1 MAEAAA
7 NRRYMNG
14 HDAEGGLSASN
25 PYYFNASP
33 TLLSQEPANLN
44 EKQESKGPRFEGW
57 PALYRHLEARLA
69 AEKTWRL
76 SWWRHWGDIAR
87 FELPRRYHAFITEN
101 DYNRGIRRDGA
112 ILNDTATLDGQ
123 TCAGGIMTVCTDPDR
138 EWLKLGPG
146 IPGLQLDRAGQMFF
160 DDLTERLRYI
170 QDETNFYESLSQ
182 FYEDEVFFGTGVA
195 IDYEDKD
202 NVFVSR
208 NPCAG
213 EFCLTSG
220 ADNEN
225 QSLYVEER
233 RTVAQIVEMFGLEN
247 CPEDVKQQWVQKGG
261 ALEQERVVGYAI
273 EPNFAISDDQ
283 NGAVGRLPGDFT
295 WREVYWLIGKSGNG
309 PLSVAGFREKPF
321 AAAQWHRVSN
331 DPYGRGPGSTVLG
344 DVIELQILVARQAE
358 LVEKL
363 VRPPMAAPVSLKN
376 EPHSIK
382 PDQIT
387 YYDASTGAPAF
398 KPIFEPNGQALA
410 AINASIEAVEE
421 RIHRGM
427 HADLFRMI
435 EQLQENVKRD
445 VTATEIDA
453 LREERLMQLG
463 PVIGR
468 VYRYGIKPRIK
479 RQLGIMHRRGL
490 WPQVPQSLKGVP
502 LQIDF
507 ISMLTLAQRAG
518 SVSSIERTFAF
529 LQSIEAVPQFQ
540 QAADVLDADEAVR
553 EVASLRG
560 TASRIV
566 RSANGVRLMRNQR
579 QQQQAAATAAQTA
592 LAATQGAKNL
602 GSASV
607 QNTSALGA
615 MVNGPQAA

>member
-1 MAEAAA
+1 MAQSKATK
-7 NRRYMNG
+7 RYTNG
-14 HDAEGGLSASN
+14 LDAEQ
-25 PYYFNASP
+25 PYYFEASP
-33 TLLSQEPANLN
+33 TLLAEEPALPSTKPVKLPSNL
-44 EKQESKGPRFEGW
+44 GW
-57 PALYRHLEARLA
+57 PSLYRHLEARLA

-87 FELPRRYHAFITEN
+87 FELPRRYHAFIYEN
-101 DYNRGIRRDGA
+101 DFNRGIRRDGA
-112 ILNDTATLDGQ
+112 ILDDTATLDGQ

-138 EWLKLGPG
+138 EWLKLGAG
-146 IPGLQLDRAGQMFF
+146 IPGLQLDRAGMMFF
-160 DDLTERLRYI
+160 EDLTERLRYI
-170 QDETNFYESLSQ
+170 QDQTNFYESLSQ

-202 NVFVSR
+202 NVFVCR

-213 EFCLTSG
+213 EYCLTSG

-233 RTVAQIVEMFGLEN
+233 RTIAQIVEMFGLAN
-247 CPEDVKQQWVQKGG
+247 CPEAVRNQWMQKGG
-261 ALEQERVVGYAI
+261 ALEQEHVVGHAI
-273 EPNFAISDDQ
+273 EPNYAIYDDKGGEAGKLSG
-283 NGAVGRLPGDFT
+283 NFT
-295 WREVYWLIGKSGNG
+295 WREVYWLIGKAGDG
-309 PLSVAGFREKPF
+309 PLSIAGFQEKPF

-344 DVIELQILVARQAE
+344 DVIQLQIMVARQSE
-358 LVEKL
+358 FIEKM
-363 VRPPMAAPVSLKN
+363 VRPPMTAPVALKN

-387 YYDASTGAPAF
+387 YYDAATGAPQM
-398 KPIFEPNGQALA
+398 KPIFEVNGAGLP
-410 AINASIEAVEE
+410 AINEAITATQE

-468 VYRYGIKPRIK
+468 VYRYGLKPRIQ
-479 RQLGIMHRRGL
+479 RQLAIMHRRGL
-490 WPQVPQSLKGVP
+490 WPKVPPSLHGVP
-502 LQIDF
+502 LHVDF

-518 SVSSIERTFAF
+518 SVNSIQRTFAF
-529 LQSIEAVPQFQ
+529 AQSLQPVFPEAMDTLDPDEAIRETSNLLGASSRIIRGQRQVAQLRQ
-540 QAADVLDADEAVR
+540 QRQNQQQEMAAAQAA
-553 EVASLRG
+553 
-560 TASRIV
+560 
-566 RSANGVRLMRNQR
+566 M
-579 QQQQAAATAAQTA
+579 
-592 LAATQGAKNL
+592 AATQGAKNL
-602 GSASV
+602 GQAAMTN
-607 QNTSALGA
+607 QSALGA
-615 MVNGPQAA
+615 IAGAG